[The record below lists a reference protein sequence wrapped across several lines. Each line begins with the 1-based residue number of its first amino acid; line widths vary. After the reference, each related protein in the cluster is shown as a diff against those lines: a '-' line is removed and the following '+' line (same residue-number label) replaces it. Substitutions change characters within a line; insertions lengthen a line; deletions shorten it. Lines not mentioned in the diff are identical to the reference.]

1 MSFGAGQ
8 HMGRSVQTNLKLK
21 GKRIT
26 FFDRPT
32 EKSNVPKHTSK
43 ENKRPT
49 ITPGKLLIFRK
60 RIQLKKK
67 KAVPEKTSVCNV
79 FNVGLTPT
87 ISLFKRRGF
96 VTFI

>member
-21 GKRIT
+21 GKRKT

-32 EKSNVPKHTSK
+32 EKSHATKHTSK

-49 ITPGKLLIFRK
+49 IAPGKLLIFRNK
-60 RIQLKKK
+60 IQLKKRRLFLK
-67 KAVPEKTSVCNV
+67 RLV
-79 FNVGLTPT
+79 FATFLMLGLLL
-87 ISLFKRRGF
+87 LFRYLNGGPL
-96 VTFI
+96 